1 MGPGKSWHTRF
12 FLLITKVCLN
22 FKEFSNLLIRNDVC
36 LSTIFRDLSLGK
48 KNCHH
53 RLSLYSLRIA
63 PPPPLIPQ
71 EETCLLGGKG
81 SAASSRIVLTI
92 DVSFKVWQAIFIL
105 ITMKNLISM
114 VIQPK
119 WISTGSRYTSSVIAW
134 D

>member
-1 MGPGKSWHTRF
+1 MSAFQPFSVIYLDISMYAKKKTVTTGCRF
-12 FLLITKVCLN
+12 
-22 FKEFSNLLIRNDVC
+22 
-36 LSTIFRDLSLGK
+36 
-48 KNCHH
+48 
-53 RLSLYSLRIA
+53 IA
-63 PPPPLIPQ
+63 FVEPPPPPIPQ
-71 EETCLLGGKG
+71 EETCHVSPWGKG

-105 ITMKNLISM
+105 ITMKNLISV

>member
-1 MGPGKSWHTRF
+1 MSAFQPFSVIYLDISMYAKKKTVTTGSRF
-12 FLLITKVCLN
+12 
-22 FKEFSNLLIRNDVC
+22 
-36 LSTIFRDLSLGK
+36 
-48 KNCHH
+48 
-53 RLSLYSLRIA
+53 IA
-63 PPPPLIPQ
+63 FVEPPPIPQ
-71 EETCLLGGKG
+71 EETCHVSPWGKG